1 MEQRHGHGA
10 LELPTP
16 PAQKLICT
24 RSEFFAPALNSTLR
38 DPSLPPKSTAVM
50 AARRYTSSPTRSRSG
65 PACWRLSLTPGFR
78 LRGEAKL
85 AQPRRFRRLHDS
97 LPLALL
103 EQLRV
108 APFGREPVLLRF
120 PSTIELDRLAVFS
133 WH

>member
-1 MEQRHGHGA
+1 
-10 LELPTP
+10 
-16 PAQKLICT
+16 
-24 RSEFFAPALNSTLR
+24 
-38 DPSLPPKSTAVM
+38 M

-65 PACWRLSLTPGFR
+65 PACWRLSLTPGLR

-120 PSTIELDRLAVFS
+120 PSTIGLDRLAVFS